1 MFSSL
6 RNMRLPNQVSLGSLI
21 LICAIFIV
29 MVLSISKLLSVQLND
44 IVSNHQQTEVS
55 LIAHELESEY
65 RMVKE
70 SLTRSNNLVNATLSP
85 MLTGRNGQYQIQGA
99 ALTSRSPALLNL
111 KQASQAEIVLGS
123 RSGNRLNVI
132 ASTDSKVAN
141 AFSLPSALS
150 SDGSFGKVTIG
161 SQKYFATVGTL
172 SSNQEL
178 SLITLI
184 PYDAVLNEVSAHLN
198 GLTFGKSGYIYVAD
212 TGADEAKLV
221 VHPSLAGKNLYSL
234 FPDLKANFRE
244 MYQSDAGIFYYTAK
258 VAGQDKEQRES
269 KAIFQKVEGWNWVA
283 VIKTYTSEYQEEIN
297 GVLLFTAIV
306 AAVGAVILCL
316 AVWWFV
322 RRTLNPLSEIS
333 SGLNE
338 IGQGNLAFR
347 FNKQV
352 DSNSNNELHQLQTS
366 IQIMRDNLL
375 TLINQVKQSS
385 IHLIESSQRIN
396 ESNAELFDKA
406 NQSTQSCTE
415 VASAIQQ
422 VSVATE
428 EVATSTVEVSEETK
442 QVNSMTERGHLAVKD
457 VEKTVANLSTSFEH
471 AAKTIEEVEV
481 STTNIGA
488 VITVINEIAEQ
499 TNLLALNAAIEAARA
514 GEQGRGFAVVADEVR
529 VLAQRTQQSTE
540 EIREVVERL
549 QKGSRSAVATME
561 NGRDQV
567 ALSVEQAG
575 DAGALLTQIHD
586 SMVLVAER
594 IAHVATASEEQS
606 VAATQIR
613 GNSEDLHNAAQSTL
627 DEVRNSQ
634 QQSERIYELANELQ
648 ANLSKFRIQ

>member
-85 MLTGRNGQYQIQGA
+85 MITARNGQYQIQGA

-141 AFSLPSALS
+141 AFSLPSTLS

-198 GLTFGKSGYIYVAD
+198 GLKFGKSGYIYVAD

-269 KAIFQKVEGWNWVA
+269 KAIFQKVEGWNWVV

-297 GVLLFTAIV
+297 SVLLFTAIV
-306 AAVGAVILCL
+306 AAVGAVILSL
-316 AVWWFV
+316 TVWWFV
-322 RRTLNPLSEIS
+322 RRTLNPLREIS

-385 IHLIESSQRIN
+385 VHLIESSQRIN

-442 QVNSMTERGHLAVKD
+442 QVNGMTERGHLAVKD